1 MKKQYKDVPLYI
13 HISRA
18 MTDLNEILP
27 ITTAFNPDFISF
39 RKAFDRCIEE
49 LDINAGD
56 YEFRM
61 KNQKNK
67 KIMDFVLLE
76 FKTYMN
82 KKIFYPYYEIKDY
95 PTYSGKCYEYA
106 YIHRNNDRFQNPLD
120 YKLKTKDRYDINERN
135 RIYTTKIG
143 NSNYSYKT
151 KEFIEVKP
159 EELVKARVLH
169 KTMNYKLTPTH
180 YCSALYLKKYN
191 NEGKTSNKG
200 LTAIQ
205 FYKYENNSAVK
216 VENADRGGWQLNG
229 LTAGCL
235 KEFVM
240 KNGFKFEKG
249 KKYTYGDYANWVLH
263 TLN

>member
-1 MKKQYKDVPLYI
+1 
-13 HISRA
+13 

-39 RKAFDRCIEE
+39 RNAFDRCIEE
-49 LDINAGD
+49 LEINAGD

-61 KNQKNK
+61 KNQINK
-67 KIMDFVLLE
+67 KIMDYVLLE
-76 FKTYMN
+76 LKSYIN
-82 KKIFYPYYEIKDY
+82 KKMETNYSNNKDY
-95 PTYSGKCYEYA
+95 PTYSGKCYEYK
-106 YIHRNNDRFQNPLD
+106 YILRQNDRIQNKIS
-120 YKLKTKDRYDINERN
+120 YNSVFFFKNRYDFEERN
-135 RIYTTKIG
+135 SIFTINTG
-143 NSNYSYKT
+143 NCYYSSKK
-151 KEFIEVKP
+151 KELIEVKP
-159 EELVKARVLH
+159 EELVKVKVLN

-180 YCSALYLKKYN
+180 YCNATFLKKYN

-200 LTAIQ
+200 LTAIH

-216 VENADRGGWQLNG
+216 VENADRGGWELNG

-235 KEFVM
+235 KAFV
-240 KNGFKFEKG
+240 KQNGFKFEKD